1 MNNSDFSVFIYNII
15 HLIRAR
21 KDFESAAVLI
31 KEKNITFE
39 ELTSKTYKLTQREI
53 ALLADKLIEVK

>member
-1 MNNSDFSVFIYNII
+1 MNNSDFSIFIYNII

-21 KDFESAAVLI
+21 KDFESAATLI

-39 ELTSKTYKLTQREI
+39 ELSSKTYKLTQREI
-53 ALLADKLIEVK
+53 AILADRILEIK